1 MTKPDQSNDRG
12 DDATKRVEASLREAL
27 ESRLEALPPE
37 VTQRLAESRQAAL
50 TRRSRAY
57 WRRPAV
63 GGLALAASVLLA
75 VILIGQGTRE
85 TTPGQDVPGQHAAGA
100 EGLARMLYAAHCG
113 WTNIVGSNPIGVWN
127 IVLLV
132 LGGMFGLSKIGENL
146 HSIYNRNTY
155 IDYVEEQKRQGIV

>member
-1 MTKPDQSNDRG
+1 MTKPDQSNNRG
-12 DDATKRVEASLREAL
+12 DSATKRVEASLREAL

-37 VTQRLAESRQAAL
+37 VTQRLAASRQAAL

-85 TTPGQDVPGQHAAGA
+85 TTPGQDVPGQHAAGPVAA
-100 EGLARMLYAAHCG
+100 EPTATADLLILAIESQDLDDEAATVIQDLDFML
-113 WTNIVGSNPIGVWN
+113 W
-127 IVLLV
+127 L
-132 LGGMFGLSKIGENL
+132 
-146 HSIYNRNTY
+146 
-155 IDYVEEQKRQGIV
+155 RQQDDLDV

>member
-12 DDATKRVEASLREAL
+12 DSATKRVEASLREAL

-85 TTPGQDVPGQHAAGA
+85 TTPGQDVPAQQAAGPVAA
-100 EGLARMLYAAHCG
+100 EPTATADLLILAIESQDLDDEAATVIQDLDFML
-113 WTNIVGSNPIGVWN
+113 W
-127 IVLLV
+127 L
-132 LGGMFGLSKIGENL
+132 
-146 HSIYNRNTY
+146 
-155 IDYVEEQKRQGIV
+155 RQQDDLDV

>member
-63 GGLALAASVLLA
+63 GRLALAASVLLA
-75 VILIGQGTRE
+75 MILIGQGIRE
-85 TTPGQDVPGQHAAGA
+85 TTPGQDVPAQHAAGPVAA
-100 EGLARMLYAAHCG
+100 EPTATADLLILAIESEDLDDEAATVIQDLDFML
-113 WTNIVGSNPIGVWN
+113 W
-127 IVLLV
+127 
-132 LGGMFGLSKIGENL
+132 LSQQDDL
-146 HSIYNRNTY
+146 
-155 IDYVEEQKRQGIV
+155 DA